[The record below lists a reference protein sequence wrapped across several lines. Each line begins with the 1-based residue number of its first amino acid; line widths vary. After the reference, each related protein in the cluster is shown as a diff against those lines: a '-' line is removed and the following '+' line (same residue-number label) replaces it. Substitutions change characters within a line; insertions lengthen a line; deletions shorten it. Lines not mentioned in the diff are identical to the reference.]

1 MELQDEKK
9 SFDDRNF
16 SAYLNRSYSD
26 GFFPPPDIFGKQRH
40 SNGYLQACNRNEKG
54 ISSKHDYLSVQGSIR
69 EESQVDKVSDKP
81 PDLPHRKYITN
92 KEEVTELDDVRIYY
106 EIADST
112 KLRTSGQS
120 DVKCFD
126 QKEYV
131 LRPADDDCLPQDK
144 ETNKPSANFPCSPC
158 RMIILAAIII
168 ILLIGLGCAAY
179 FLWLRNTNEKSS
191 SSQAPST
198 TIQPHCSPPG
208 NTILKLSPDQ
218 IANRSWFLHSCEAD
232 IGFPAGDLSIEI
244 MKSGDLEFRSLNV
257 TIESSQDNKTSCE
270 IHRKIE
276 FGILFTSDMEKAIIR
291 CKVMNTFFQDSS
303 AFYSNNET
311 ISLIPGDACKDNT
324 VSKSYRVHP
333 TNCHYYIECNNTVPY
348 GRACQYNNHCFG
360 IYNVEVCSPCK
371 DDFIIC
377 PETNDSCANAI
388 TPQKKTVNMTVHA
401 DQIVGLTSP
410 RISNLHTCTGNI
422 GNRSE
427 NIEVEMRL
435 AGASNYG
442 TIDPEYTTTTE
453 ATVNCTLIRVIKFW
467 LNFTTE
473 MHNATI
479 RCKLTNDLNP
489 DVSPAYSKPEMLF
502 LVSGDA
508 CKDNTVSKSYRV
520 HPTNCHYYIECKN
533 KVPYGRA
540 CQYNHCFG
548 IYNVEV
554 CSPCKDDFII
564 CPETNDSC
572 ANAIT
577 HQKKTVNMTVH
588 ADQIVGLTSRRLSNL
603 HTCTG
608 NIGHHSENIEVEMRL
623 AGASNYRTIDPE
635 YTTKT
640 EATVNCTFIR
650 VIKFWINFTT
660 VMHNATIRCKLT
672 NDLNPDVSP
681 AYSKPEMLFLVSDD
695 FCYQD
700 YKFTKTN
707 KYHHPTTCHRFVTCV
722 RNHPHVNECPS
733 NLCFSVEEDYCDYCS
748 TVQTCPK

>member
-1 MELQDEKK
+1 MELQDEKM

-144 ETNKPSANFPCSPC
+144 ETNKPSANFPCSPS
-158 RMIILAAIII
+158 
-168 ILLIGLGCAAY
+168 Y

-218 IANRSWFLHSCEAD
+218 IANLGTYRSWFLHSCEAD

-244 MKSGDLEFRSLNV
+244 MKSGDLEFRSLDV

-276 FGILFTSDMEKAIIR
+276 FGIVFTSNMEKAIIR

-311 ISLIPGDACKDNT
+311 ISLIPRDACKDNT

-333 TNCHYYIECNNTVPY
+333 TNCHYYIECKNKVPY
-348 GRACQYNNHCFG
+348 GQACQYNHCFG

-388 TPQKKTVNMTVHA
+388 TPQKKAVNMRVHA

-427 NIEVEMRL
+427 KIEVEMRL
-435 AGASNYG
+435 AGHSNYE
-442 TIDPEYTTTTE
+442 IKDP
-453 ATVNCTLIRVIKFW
+453 
-467 LNFTTE
+467 
-473 MHNATI
+473 M
-479 RCKLTNDLNP
+479 
-489 DVSPAYSKPEMLF
+489 
-502 LVSGDA
+502 
-508 CKDNTVSKSYRV
+508 
-520 HPTNCHYYIECKN
+520 
-533 KVPYGRA
+533 
-540 CQYNHCFG
+540 
-548 IYNVEV
+548 
-554 CSPCKDDFII
+554 
-564 CPETNDSC
+564 
-572 ANAIT
+572 
-577 HQKKTVNMTVH
+577 
-588 ADQIVGLTSRRLSNL
+588 
-603 HTCTG
+603 
-608 NIGHHSENIEVEMRL
+608 
-623 AGASNYRTIDPE
+623 

-640 EATVNCTFIR
+640 EATVNCKLIR

-660 VMHNATIRCKLT
+660 EMHNATIRCKLT

-700 YKFTKTN
+700 YNFTTSN

-722 RNHPHVNECPS
+722 RNHTYVNECPS
-733 NLCFSVEEDYCDYCS
+733 NLCFSVEKDYCDHCFKGSIKSNLQPDKEPDEPHSGLHSVEKEKKGDHCGNEKEFSDLDISPYS
-748 TVQTCPK
+748 VIADSNIKQQEVKAFPLIKYVTHRMPIGLFS

>member
-1 MELQDEKK
+1 MELQDEKM

-16 SAYLNRSYSD
+16 SAYLNRSYND
-26 GFFPPPDIFGKQRH
+26 GFSPPPDICGKQRH

-54 ISSKHDYLSVQGSIR
+54 ISSNHDYLSVQGSIR

-81 PDLPHRKYITN
+81 PDLPHSKYITN

-131 LRPADDDCLPQDK
+131 LRPADDYCLPQDK
-144 ETNKPSANFPCSPC
+144 EANKPSANSPCSPC

-191 SSQAPST
+191 SSKAPST
-198 TIQPHCSPPG
+198 TIQPHCSPTG
-208 NTILKLSPDQ
+208 NTILQLSPDQ
-218 IANRSWFLHSCEAD
+218 IANLGTYRSWFLHSCEAN
-232 IGFPAGDLSIEI
+232 IGYPAGDLSIEI
-244 MKSGDLEFRSLNV
+244 MKSGDVEFRKLHV

-291 CKVMNTFFQDSS
+291 CKVINRFFQDSS

-311 ISLIPGDACKDNT
+311 ILLISGDACKDNT

-401 DQIVGLTSP
+401 DQIVGLTSR
-410 RISNLHTCTGNI
+410 RI
-422 GNRSE
+422 
-427 NIEVEMRL
+427 
-435 AGASNYG
+435 
-442 TIDPEYTTTTE
+442 
-453 ATVNCTLIRVIKFW
+453 
-467 LNFTTE
+467 
-473 MHNATI
+473 
-479 RCKLTNDLNP
+479 
-489 DVSPAYSKPEMLF
+489 
-502 LVSGDA
+502 
-508 CKDNTVSKSYRV
+508 
-520 HPTNCHYYIECKN
+520 
-533 KVPYGRA
+533 
-540 CQYNHCFG
+540 
-548 IYNVEV
+548 
-554 CSPCKDDFII
+554 
-564 CPETNDSC
+564 
-572 ANAIT
+572 
-577 HQKKTVNMTVH
+577 
-588 ADQIVGLTSRRLSNL
+588 SNL

-640 EATVNCTFIR
+640 EATVDCTLIR

-695 FCYQD
+695 YCYQD
-700 YKFTKTN
+700 YNFTKTN

-722 RNHPHVNECPS
+722 GNEPYVNVCPS
-733 NLCFSVEEDYCDYCS
+733 SLCFSVENDYCDQCS
-748 TVQTCPK
+748 KVKTCV